1 MVRKQQW
8 HINQM
13 AYSIFLSAPPTM
25 KGIFFAMSSRTL
37 SESGIFAPVEGV
49 GVAFHPRNDGR
60 NHYLSKSLY
69 SIQKRGGGSEFLFI
83 DLRAWNLTSE

>member
-13 AYSIFLSAPPTM
+13 GYSIFLSAPPTM
-25 KGIFFAMSSRTL
+25 KGIFFFAMSRRTL

-49 GVAFHPRNDGR
+49 GVPF
-60 NHYLSKSLY
+60 
-69 SIQKRGGGSEFLFI
+69 
-83 DLRAWNLTSE
+83 

>member
-13 AYSIFLSAPPTM
+13 GYSIFLSAPPTM

-49 GVAFHPRNDGR
+49 GVPF
-60 NHYLSKSLY
+60 
-69 SIQKRGGGSEFLFI
+69 
-83 DLRAWNLTSE
+83 